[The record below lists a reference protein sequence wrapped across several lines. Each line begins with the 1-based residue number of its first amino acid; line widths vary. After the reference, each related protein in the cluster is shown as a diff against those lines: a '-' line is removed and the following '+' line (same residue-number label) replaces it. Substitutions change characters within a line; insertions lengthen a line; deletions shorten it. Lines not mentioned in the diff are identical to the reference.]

1 MIMSAMNRDKTGPFA
16 QKSILIKLL
25 ADEVIFE
32 IINMIYYIIIEI
44 RKEICICLIKDLL
57 V

>member
-1 MIMSAMNRDKTGPFA
+1 MIMSAMNGDKTGPFA

>member
-1 MIMSAMNRDKTGPFA
+1 MNGDKTGPFA

-32 IINMIYYIIIEI
+32 
-44 RKEICICLIKDLL
+44 LKDL